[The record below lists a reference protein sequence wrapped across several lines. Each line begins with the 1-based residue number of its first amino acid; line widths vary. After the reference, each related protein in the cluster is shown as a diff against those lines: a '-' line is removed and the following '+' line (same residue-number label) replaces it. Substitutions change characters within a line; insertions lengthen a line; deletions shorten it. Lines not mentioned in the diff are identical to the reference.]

1 MRCMCM
7 KYSMKESISLE
18 FKEKTTNNIFKTISA
33 FANYNDGRILVGIA
47 DDGSIIGVDDA
58 QKAKL
63 SLENAINDNIIP
75 RPDFELNEISMEGK
89 PVIEIN
95 IRKGR
100 NVPYLYKGDAYRRID
115 TSTIK
120 INENELF
127 DLLLKKKNITY
138 DSTESNHSDITFH
151 MLEDALLEQLKLTT
165 VDINIL
171 ISLGLYK
178 DGKYTIAAELLSD
191 QNTVPSSFIDIARF
205 GSTNSIFL
213 NRIRYDNCSILK
225 QYQETINMF
234 QLFYKPFEVV
244 EGFQRVTKV
253 KIPEE
258 AFREAVAN
266 AIVHRDY
273 LIGGGI
279 QISMY
284 ESRIEISSPG
294 GLPHGITVDNYLNDI
309 VSIPR
314 NPVLASIFYRLGI
327 IELFG
332 TGIRRIKD
340 AYIGSM
346 LAPGFFIDESRIR
359 IVLPVIHFSDNI
371 SDEEK
376 LMNHLFVSSEVD
388 RHEAEKLLGLTKSQ
402 TIAVINKLLEKE
414 RIVRIGSGPGTR
426 YRLK

>member
-1 MRCMCM
+1 M
-7 KYSMKESISLE
+7 KDSMKESISLE
-18 FKEKTTNNIFKTISA
+18 WKEKPTNGIFKTISA

-47 DDGSIIGVDDA
+47 DAGAIVGIDDVEA
-58 QKAKL
+58 TRL
-63 SLENAINDNIIP
+63 SLENAINDNVIP
-75 RPDFELNEISMEGK
+75 RPDYELNEISLKGK
-89 PVIEIN
+89 TVIEIN

-100 NVPYLYKGDAYRRID
+100 NVPYLYKGDAYRRMD

-120 INENELF
+120 VNENELF
-127 DLLLKKKNITY
+127 DLLLKKRNMTY
-138 DSTESNHSDITFH
+138 DSAESDRTDLTFH
-151 MLEDALLEQLKLTT
+151 VLEDTLLKQLKLTT
-165 VDINIL
+165 VDSNTL
-171 ISLGLYK
+171 ISLGLFKEGRYN
-178 DGKYTIAAELLSD
+178 IAAELLSD
-191 QNTVPSSFIDIARF
+191 QNATPSSFIDIARF

-225 QYQETINMF
+225 QYQETVGMF

-273 LIGGGI
+273 RINGGI

-284 ESRIEISSPG
+284 DNRIEINSPG
-294 GLPHGITVDNYLNDI
+294 GLPSGMTEDLYLNDV

-314 NPVLASIFYRLGI
+314 NPVLASLFYRLGI
-327 IELFG
+327 IELYG

-340 AYIGSM
+340 AYIGTA
-346 LAPGFFIDESRIR
+346 LNPGFFIDETRIR
-359 IVLPVIHFSDNI
+359 IILPVIHFPETI
-371 SDEEK
+371 SAEEL
-376 LMNHLFVSSEVD
+376 LMNHLYINNEMD
-388 RHEAEKLLGLTKSQ
+388 RLEAEKLLGLTKSQ
-402 TIAVINKLLEKE
+402 TIGILKKLLDQDK
-414 RIVRIGSGPGTR
+414 IDRIGSGPGTR